1 MKKRVVQVGL
11 FWALVGGVAAVLLL
25 RPAGSGFGLP
35 CPIHSLTGLYCPGCG
50 ASRALASLLRLDFY
64 AAFRW
69 NPLLVPVLPFALFYL
84 MWGSA
89 SWVRHGR
96 NTLDERIPPKLLWA
110 LVVVVLLYFLLRN
123 IPLWPFVLL
132 QPTAV

>member
-25 RPAGSGFGLP
+25 RPVGSGFGLP

-50 ASRALASLLRLDFY
+50 ASRALASLLRLEVY
-64 AAFRW
+64 EAFRW
-69 NPLLVPVLPFALFYL
+69 NPLLVLLLPFALFYL
-84 MWGSA
+84 VWGSA

-96 NTLDERIPPKLLWA
+96 NTLDEHIPPKLLWA
-110 LVVVVLLYFLLRN
+110 LVIMVLLYFLLRN
-123 IPLWPFVLL
+123 LPLWPFVLL